1 MPYRPGTVQPE
12 ARWVRAVPA
21 RHGPTFSS
29 RPYRYNDSLVPA
41 GIEYETFNVHPGT
54 KIDQTPRVSTVLST
68 TSSALIRKAD
78 GMASGGALEEQV
90 ASLLCRA
97 SIVFLLGQ
105 ES

>member
-1 MPYRPGTVQPE
+1 MLDKGKDLGMPDGVLIN
-12 ARWVRAVPA
+12 
-21 RHGPTFSS
+21 GKG
-29 RPYRYNDSLVPA
+29 PYRYNDSLVPA

-90 ASLLCRA
+90 PSLLCRA